1 MAEPKKLSPMMQKKL
16 AEQQAKAAS
25 APEAKADAPAETPAP
40 APKPAPAAAP
50 KPAPAAAKPA
60 PVATVAKPA
69 PKVEGASTMPKMT
82 TGNLVKNPNG
92 ERYGYGDGLAST
104 FGTPPAIDDAYEAV
118 RIVSKIPATVLD
130 GVITFFKKVTS

>member
-1 MAEPKKLSPMMQKKL
+1 MQKKL
-16 AEQQAKAAS
+16 AEQAKAA
-25 APEAKADAPAETPAP
+25 AGATEAKADAPAETPAP
-40 APKPAPAAAP
+40 APKPAPAVAP
-50 KPAPAAAKPA
+50 KPA

-69 PKVEGASTMPKMT
+69 PKVEGASTAPKMT
-82 TGNLVKNPNG
+82 TGKLEKNPNG

-104 FGTPPAIDDAYEAV
+104 FGTPPAIDDAYDAV

>member
-1 MAEPKKLSPMMQKKL
+1 MMQKKL
-16 AEQQAKAAS
+16 AEQQAKAAAAS
-25 APEAKADAPAETPAP
+25 ESKADAPAETPATEP
-40 APKPAPAAAP
+40 V
-50 KPAPAAAKPA
+50 AAKPA
-60 PVATVAKPA
+60 TAPAVAKPA
-69 PKVEGASTMPKMT
+69 PKVEGASTVSRTM

>member
-25 APEAKADAPAETPAP
+25 APEAKADAPAEA
-40 APKPAPAAAP
+40 PAPAAAP

-60 PVATVAKPA
+60 PVTAVAKPA

-82 TGNLVKNPNG
+82 TGKLEKNPNG

-118 RIVSKIPATVLD
+118 RIVSKIPATILD

>member
-40 APKPAPAAAP
+40 APKPAPAAA

-60 PVATVAKPA
+60 SVATVAKPA

-82 TGNLVKNPNG
+82 TGKLEKNPNG